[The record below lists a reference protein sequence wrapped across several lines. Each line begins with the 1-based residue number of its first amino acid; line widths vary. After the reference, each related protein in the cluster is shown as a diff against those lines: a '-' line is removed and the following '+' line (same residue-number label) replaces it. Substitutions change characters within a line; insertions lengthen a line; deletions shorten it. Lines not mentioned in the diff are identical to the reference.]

1 MRRFSGMM
9 IAAIALATA
18 AHPQTARV
26 AASPTPTA
34 RPANLHTVD
43 VVAQDKDGHP
53 LHGLKLPDFSLT
65 DDNTPQTLLQV
76 TEHTP
81 LSPLPQPPALPPLP
95 PGTFTDYTP
104 IAPGTT
110 LNILLLDALN
120 TPVNDQ
126 NFIRNQLQRYV
137 SHASPGT
144 RIAIFGLANR
154 LILLQ
159 GFTSNPDTLKN
170 ILNHKLIPRSA
181 SLLNRQSSAAI
192 SQPSS
197 SSTDFNAPGMAQI
210 AANLQQFEAQ
220 TGSMETQLRAPFTLD
235 ALNTLAHYLSAF
247 AGRKNL
253 IWFSGAFP
261 VNLLPA
267 STPKAATAP
276 SPLDPGELRQTIS
289 LLSDDQ
295 VAIYPI
301 DARGIISQPGQEFTP
316 APTASTHGKPAK
328 PVKLSEDLKK
338 LDTSQ
343 AAERSAID
351 TLAAATGGKPFHNAT
366 NLADAVTS
374 AIAAG
379 ANDYTLTYSPTN
391 SLPNSKD
398 NGAYHQIRVSLAPS
412 QASSGAH
419 LSYRP
424 GYYAQG
430 TAPLLSPTKAVPTP
444 PAAPATPAS
453 EKDQQ
458 SAYEAAAMSRG
469 APEPENLLFKVRALP
484 ASANTEASVAPN
496 NTLDPSVSP
505 KGPFRRYDVDFVA
518 VPNELS
524 LTLQPDG
531 THIGKVEFLAYV
543 FDVYGRILNAT
554 GKLFQITLTP
564 ANYDRFIHG
573 AVGCHLEI
581 SVPNSKETFLRLGLR
596 DIPSDKLG
604 VVEIPTA
611 DISHLPPA
619 TDPAASSPT
628 PATSPATKPATAP
641 STPPPASA
649 IPSTPPAPPAAPS
662 SPPQD

>member
-1 MRRFSGMM
+1 MHRFYGML
-9 IAAIALATA
+9 IAALVLATA
-18 AHPQTARV
+18 AHPQIARV
-26 AASPTPTA
+26 ASSVPSAPSTA
-34 RPANLHTVD
+34 QPVNLHTVD
-43 VVAQDKDGHP
+43 LVAQDKDGHP
-53 LHGLKLPDFSLT
+53 LHGLRVPDFRLT

-76 TEHTP
+76 AEHTP
-81 LSPLPQPPALPPLP
+81 LTPLPQPQALPPLP

-104 IAPGTT
+104 IAPGAT

-120 TPVNDQ
+120 TPVNDP

-137 SHASPGT
+137 SHASPST
-144 RIAIFGLANR
+144 PIAIFGLANR

-170 ILNHKLIPRSA
+170 ILDHKLIPRSD
-181 SLLNRQSSAAI
+181 SLLNHRSSAAI

-197 SSTDFNAPGMAQI
+197 SAADFNALGMAQV

-220 TGSMETQLRAPFTLD
+220 IGSMETQLRMPFTLD

-247 AGRKNL
+247 PGRKNL
-253 IWFSGAFP
+253 IWFSGTFP
-261 VNLLPA
+261 INLNPA
-267 STPKAATAP
+267 PSPKGATAP

-289 LLSDDQ
+289 LLSTDQ
-295 VAIYPI
+295 VAVYPI

-316 APTASTHGKPAK
+316 ATASSTHGKPAK
-328 PVKLSEDLKK
+328 PVKLSENLKK
-338 LDTSQ
+338 LDTSA

-366 NLADAVTS
+366 NLADAVAS
-374 AIAAG
+374 AITAG

-391 SLPNSKD
+391 PKD
-398 NGAYHQIRVSLAPS
+398 NAAYHQIRVSLPPN

-430 TAPLLSPTKAVPTP
+430 AAPPLPTAKAAPTP
-444 PAAPATPAS
+444 ATTTTPAPS
-453 EKDQQ
+453 TSDKDQQ

-469 APEPENLLFKVRALP
+469 APEPENLLFKARALP
-484 ASANTEASVAPN
+484 ASNNTESSVAPN

-518 VPNELS
+518 LPNKLS

-531 THIGKVEFLAYV
+531 TRIGQVEFLAYV

-554 GKLFQITLTP
+554 GKLFQIKLTP
-564 ANYDRFIHG
+564 ANYDRFVHG

-581 SVPNSKETFLRLGLR
+581 SVPNSKETFLRLGMR

-628 PATSPATKPATAP
+628 PATAP

-649 IPSTPPAPPAAPS
+649 VPSTRPAPPAAPS
-662 SPPQD
+662 SPPQG

>member
-18 AHPQTARV
+18 AHPQTAQISSS
-26 AASPTPTA
+26 APSTA
-34 RPANLHTVD
+34 QPVNLHTVD

-53 LHGLKLPDFSLT
+53 LHGLKLPDFRLT

-76 TEHTP
+76 AEHTP
-81 LSPLPQPPALPPLP
+81 LTPLPPAPALAPLP

-104 IAPGTT
+104 IAPGAT

-120 TPVNDQ
+120 TPVNDR

-144 RIAIFGLANR
+144 PIAIFGLANR

-170 ILNHKLIPRSA
+170 VLNHKLIPRSA

-197 SSTDFNAPGMAQI
+197 SAADFNALGMAQV

-220 TGSMETQLRAPFTLD
+220 IGSMETQLRMPFTLD

-247 AGRKNL
+247 PGRKNL
-253 IWFSGAFP
+253 IWFSGSFP
-261 VNLLPA
+261 INLLPA
-267 STPKAATAP
+267 PTPKGTTAP

-289 LLSDDQ
+289 LLSTDQ
-295 VAIYPI
+295 VAVYPI

-316 APTASTHGKPAK
+316 APATSTHGKPAKPVK

-338 LDTSQ
+338 LDTSA
-343 AAERSAID
+343 AAERSAMD

-366 NLADAVTS
+366 NLADAVAS
-374 AIAAG
+374 ALAAG

-391 SLPNSKD
+391 PKD

-419 LSYRP
+419 LAYRP

-430 TAPLLSPTKAVPTP
+430 TAPPLPNAKALPTP
-444 PAAPATPAS
+444 ATTPAPSTS
-453 EKDQQ
+453 EKAQQ

-469 APEPENLLFKVRALP
+469 APEPENLLFKARALP
-484 ASANTEASVAPN
+484 ASTNTESSVAPG

-518 VPNELS
+518 LPNELS

-531 THIGKVEFLAYV
+531 TRIGRVEFLAYV

-554 GKLFQITLTP
+554 GKLFQIKLTA
-564 ANYDRFIHG
+564 ANYDRFAHS

-581 SVPNSKETFLRLGLR
+581 SVPNSKETFLRLGMR
-596 DIPSDKLG
+596 DISSDKLG

-619 TDPAASSPT
+619 TDPAASSP
-628 PATSPATKPATAP
+628 APATAP
-641 STPPPASA
+641 STPQPPSA
-649 IPSTPPAPPAAPS
+649 VPSTPPAPPAAPS
-662 SPPQD
+662 SPPQG